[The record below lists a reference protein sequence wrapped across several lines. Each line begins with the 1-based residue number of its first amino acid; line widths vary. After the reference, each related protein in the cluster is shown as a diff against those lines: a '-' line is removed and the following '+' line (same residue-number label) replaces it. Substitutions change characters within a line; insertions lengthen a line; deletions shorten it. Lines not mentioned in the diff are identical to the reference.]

1 VKELLIADL
10 RVDAQIMLIRFAHE
24 APHLIDG
31 QSGQPLL
38 SGTLHEHGEDNRF
51 AVTRANKVN
60 PEGLAHGRFPLR
72 LPETWRSIRE
82 GV

>member
-1 VKELLIADL
+1 
-10 RVDAQIMLIRFAHE
+10 MLMAK
-24 APHLIDG
+24 
-31 QSGQPLL
+31 SGQPLL

-51 AVTRANKVN
+51 AVTRATDAN
-60 PEGLAHGRFPLR
+60 PGGVAHGRFPLR